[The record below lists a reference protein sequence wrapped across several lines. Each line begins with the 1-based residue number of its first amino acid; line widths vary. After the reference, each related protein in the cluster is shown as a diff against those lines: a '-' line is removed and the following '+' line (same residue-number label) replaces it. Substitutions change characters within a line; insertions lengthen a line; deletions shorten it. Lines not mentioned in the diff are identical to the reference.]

1 MATKNKLSVY
11 LVKEGITSA
20 NDIFEDPGKIRVLE
34 RYSENSAAYFVP
46 SLAHEPNWLR
56 NFFLRGGDG
65 MMRMGDHMAMDMD
78 TGDIHMISSWS
89 DDDEE

>member
-65 MMRMGDHMAMDMD
+65 MPYRN
-78 TGDIHMISSWS
+78 ILCQRYPKLSSPHQILQHS
-89 DDDEE
+89 QKL

>member
-46 SLAHEPNWLR
+46 HWPR
-56 NFFLRGGDG
+56 TR
-65 MMRMGDHMAMDMD
+65 
-78 TGDIHMISSWS
+78 TGSGISSYVVVMVCYYKQIQ
-89 DDDEE
+89 E

>member
-65 MMRMGDHMAMDMD
+65 MLLQANSRVVL
-78 TGDIHMISSWS
+78 IN
-89 DDDEE
+89 